1 MEEKIWWNKLFFFK
15 LFPYSFLSNSVVSST
30 HQLVL
35 EPGLIMETRTKTN
48 TEFRNE
54 VNETLAHHE
63 AGIDQANNNITQA
76 NHNIDQMNAT
86 LLTVVTELQALRH
99 AHTQNSTEREVSP
112 FFQAETSTHRNSN
125 PPDFNPSTQ
134 PVIRNP
140 SQTDTFQ
147 STQIADR
154 NYTQLKLSFPRFN
167 GLDPT
172 GWLYIAEQYLIST

>member
-1 MEEKIWWNKLFFFK
+1 M
-15 LFPYSFLSNSVVSST
+15 SST

-134 PVIRNP
+134 PIIRNP
-140 SQTDTFQ
+140 SQIDTFH